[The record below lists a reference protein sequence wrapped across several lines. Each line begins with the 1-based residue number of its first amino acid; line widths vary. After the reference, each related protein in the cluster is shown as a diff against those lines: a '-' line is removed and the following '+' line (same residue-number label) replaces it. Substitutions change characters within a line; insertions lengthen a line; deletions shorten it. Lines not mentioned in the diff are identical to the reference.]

1 VAISL
6 SKDLQ
11 GLNSLLKKS
20 ERKANPTKD
29 GLAGAKQVAE
39 KGIHGGS
46 ILEKHPSGAKA
57 PFILLAFSARLKPC
71 PDTKPHAVSFSASC
85 KAPFI
90 LLAFSA
96 RLKPCPDTKPL
107 G

>member
-1 VAISL
+1 
-6 SKDLQ
+6 
-11 GLNSLLKKS
+11 
-20 ERKANPTKD
+20 
-29 GLAGAKQVAE
+29 
-39 KGIHGGS
+39 
-46 ILEKHPSGAKA
+46 
-57 PFILLAFSARLKPC
+57 
-71 PDTKPHAVSFSASC
+71 VSFSASC